1 MIATATGCWAALH
14 ASGEVVWFISQG
26 SLMSSLN
33 IVAKGENLIYVCG
46 IIAAAALAMQVAISQ
61 VRHKIRYFRQMH
73 RFFAVVLLL
82 VAAAHWWP
90 FTFFLIPA
98 TGVHATSVAI
108 KQFVA
113 QQELPHPATGHTGK
127 ALSCATLAATGAIA
141 LVWKFRQSYMMS
153 NGAGM
158 WLPFLFPPTALL
170 AGFGAAFGVS
180 FAVIRHG
187 GYQLLPTSPV
197 L

>member
-1 MIATATGCWAALH
+1 
-14 ASGEVVWFISQG
+14 
-26 SLMSSLN
+26 MSSLN

-127 ALSCATLAATGAIA
+127 ALSCAKTQADPAAGPTDSETATEGDAEGALGDA
-141 LVWKFRQSYMMS
+141 EV
-153 NGAGM
+153 A
-158 WLPFLFPPTALL
+158 PPLHAPGIPMCR
-170 AGFGAAFGVS
+170 AWDDGSAA
-180 FAVIRHG
+180 AV
-187 GYQLLPTSPV
+187 LSVDP
-197 L
+197 